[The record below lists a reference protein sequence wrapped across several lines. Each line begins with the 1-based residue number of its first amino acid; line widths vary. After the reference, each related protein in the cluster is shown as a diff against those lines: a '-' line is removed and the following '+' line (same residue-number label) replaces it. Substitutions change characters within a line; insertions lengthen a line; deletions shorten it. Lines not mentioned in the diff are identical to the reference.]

1 MRASRCA
8 CWHQRGS
15 AHSWLA
21 EPSHSVTR
29 PSRLGA
35 AARGA
40 AWSMFGGRPAT
51 APLASIAA
59 RTLQVAWQTCA
70 TTKTADPEPA
80 TLTASSSAWR
90 ARVASAV
97 GMLLRGRTCDMWW
110 TGRRRQL
117 ALAKTE
123 AYDGLGSQNSQR
135 RGRTGGGSAQGWS
148 VPRNRV
154 AAQRV
159 LAPNRPS
166 RTCKNLLKVAR
177 SGGKAARHRRS
188 SGRWRGQRW
197 GTSALSV

>member
-123 AYDGLGSQNSQR
+123 AYDGLCSQNSHR
-135 RGRTGGGSAQGWS
+135 RGRTGRGSAQGGS
-148 VPRNRV
+148 EKSCR
-154 AAQRV
+154 AES

-177 SGGKAARHRRS
+177 SRS
-188 SGRWRGQRW
+188 
-197 GTSALSV
+197 